1 MVEGRERQKRQKKR
15 ERERDKKEKRRKKG
29 RSERKKERKI
39 VMKVGGRREEKR
51 ERERESRNEEELP
64 GLWSVLPSFTV
75 VSDSEWLSSSL
86 SGVFLTRGGRLISD
100 ASPTVSGPTS
110 RHSSQGIII

>member
-1 MVEGRERQKRQKKR
+1 MTGNRESGKTWSKAVRGKSGKRR

-86 SGVFLTRGGRLISD
+86 SGAFLTRGGPR
-100 ASPTVSGPTS
+100 G
-110 RHSSQGIII
+110 